1 MEEVIKN
8 AEEADL
14 LAFAKTFLGTYG
26 THGFQSL
33 AKRDTDLLL
42 FYALEH
48 SGVIDSRASNHQVA
62 RRLKLTPKRV
72 SNLRRDAWARWAE
85 PSDVRDHLAHTLKA
99 CFAAPALERLL
110 KQNRSAW
117 KTDKL
122 IPLLLEHPSDR
133 AEVEQFLKSAGDIP
147 HYAKNPE
154 VVLIP
159 HDQVMALV
167 DFAADGLDKARQALI
182 KKSFATNKKLSELLT
197 QDISKLSAGEVR
209 TVLNTTV
216 ATVMEKSTIDLA
228 AKGLSALVLGYLGT
242 P

>member
-99 CFAAPALERLL
+99 CFAAPALERVL

-122 IPLLLEHPSDR
+122 SPL
-133 AEVEQFLKSAGDIP
+133 
-147 HYAKNPE
+147 
-154 VVLIP
+154 
-159 HDQVMALV
+159 
-167 DFAADGLDKARQALI
+167 
-182 KKSFATNKKLSELLT
+182 
-197 QDISKLSAGEVR
+197 
-209 TVLNTTV
+209 
-216 ATVMEKSTIDLA
+216 
-228 AKGLSALVLGYLGT
+228 
-242 P
+242 